1 MFITPLSKTVN
12 YMYMYLVVK
21 WYCLFVCLFLA
32 QKTCQCRGEQSAD
45 RAVQSAVEAR
55 WEGRDR
61 NHISLQGTGK
71 LH

>member
-1 MFITPLSKTVN
+1 MFVCLFTPLGKTVN
-12 YMYMYLVVK
+12 YMYLVVK
-21 WYCLFVCLFLA
+21 WFVCLFLA

-55 WEGRDR
+55 WEGGDR
-61 NHISLQGTGK
+61 NHISVQGTGK